1 MKTILKTGTFIMIY
15 WLSMVSLCAA
25 DSIQNVHSTSHQLN
39 GYDTDTQIAMS
50 WDAYTGANN
59 YFYAFNTTA
68 NYTITDFDSTTSLT
82 SIQSEDFK
90 SIVEQSANSSVAFY
104 FHIATKT
111 GNFMGWTWTSTTHRG
126 PYYIDIK
133 PPSNVSVSGPETT
146 STQSVT
152 LSLYADDNPTQM
164 NISNTDFGEG
174 TWVTYATSTLWN
186 LKDEYGTQTVYVLFR
201 DALGN
206 TTDESVDAKITIN
219 YIANSAPEI
228 KEFLVGE
235 AKIITGA
242 VLPDSYTPVG
252 PQVLFDLYDKEGGD
266 IQLIVTSSNI
276 AASTLAF
283 TRTIAYPYTNTKVT
297 IPSTVD
303 NGTTTYTITNLT
315 ADMAQSFSL
324 IIMPATYTSVSS
336 TITLMVKDSGGLTD
350 SVNIV
355 FNVTDNLLVKLSNFT
370 VTPNYDHNLIQWQTE
385 SEIDTEGF
393 TLKRSETKDGVYLPI
408 NGLFISSTGSSI
420 SGASYSYQDTQIE
433 IGKTYYY
440 QLIEIDSNN
449 NAKVCTVSSGIKRSR
464 ETVDDINYDANGDG
478 EVNVGDVIYL
488 LKQLTNFQESK

>member
-1 MKTILKTGTFIMIY
+1 
-15 WLSMVSLCAA
+15 MVSLCAA

-68 NYTITDFDSTTSLT
+68 NYTITEFVDSTTSLT

-90 SIVEQSANSSVAFY
+90 SIVEQSENSSVAFY
-104 FHIATKT
+104 FHIAAKA
-111 GNFMGWTWTSTTHRG
+111 GFAPLTSFTHKG

-370 VTPNYDHNLIQWQTE
+370 VTPKSDHNLIQWQTT
-385 SEIDTEGF
+385 SEIDTAGF
-393 TLKRSETKDGVYLPI
+393 ILKRSESKDGIYST
-408 NGLFISSTGSSI
+408 ISGRLIPANGSSI
-420 SGASYSYQDTQIE
+420 SGESYTYKDFQIE
-433 IGKTYYY
+433 SGKDYYY
-440 QLIEIDSNN
+440 QLVEIDLNN
-449 NAKVCTVSSGIKRSR
+449 HEKICSVSSEVKRSG
-464 ETVDDINYDANGDG
+464 ETEDDGINYDANGDG

-488 LKQLTNFQESK
+488 LQQLTNFQESE

>member
-1 MKTILKTGTFIMIY
+1 
-15 WLSMVSLCAA
+15 MVSLCAA

-39 GYDTDTQIAMS
+39 DYDTDTQIVMT
-50 WDAYTGANN
+50 WDAYPNANN
-59 YFYAFNTTA
+59 YFYAFNTSA
-68 NYTITDFDSTTSLT
+68 DYTITDFDTTTSLT

-90 SIVEQSANSSVAFY
+90 TIVEQSANSSVAFY

-111 GNFMGWTWTSTTHRG
+111 GNFMGWTWTSTTHKG

-133 PPSNVSVSGPETT
+133 PPSNFSVSGPETT

-152 LSLYADDNPTQM
+152 LILNADDNPTQM

-186 LKDEYGTQTVYVLFR
+186 LKDEYGKQTVYVLFR

-242 VLPDSYTPVG
+242 VLPDSYTPVC

-283 TRTIAYPYTNTKVT
+283 TRTIAYPYTKVT
-297 IPSTVD
+297 IPSIAA
-303 NGTTTYTITNLT
+303 NGTTTYTITDLT

-324 IIMPATYTSVSS
+324 IIMPASYTSVSS

-370 VTPNYDHNLIQWQTE
+370 VTPKSDHNLIQWQTA
-385 SEIDTEGF
+385 SEIDTVGF
-393 TLKRSETKDGVYLPI
+393 TLKRSETKDGNYLPI
-408 NGLFISSTGSSI
+408 NALFIPSTGSSI
-420 SGASYSYQDTQIE
+420 SGSSYSYQDTQID
-433 IGKTYYY
+433 IDKTYYY
-440 QLIEIDSNN
+440 QLIEIDLNN
-449 NAKVCTVSSGIKRSR
+449 NAKICSVSSDGIKRSG
-464 ETVDDINYDANGDG
+464 ETEDDINYDANGDG